1 MAMEEKE
8 CEIPHF
14 TLKGEDLESYLGPLE
29 AKVLETMWVL
39 SKKPATVRDCYEVLN
54 KKNKI
59 AYTSV
64 MSTMD
69 RLYSKGFLER
79 SIERGKGG
87 LYYVYWPT
95 MSKQEFNENAVKQ
108 VLSSLVS
115 KYGKGMVASCLAEQ
129 SDEK

>member
-1 MAMEEKE
+1 MEENNE

-14 TLKGEDLESYLGPLE
+14 NLKGEDLESFLGPLE
-29 AKVLETMWVL
+29 AKVLETMWAL
-39 SKKPATVRDCYEVLN
+39 PKKPATVRDCYEVLN
-54 KKNKI
+54 SKSKI

-69 RLYSKGFLER
+69 RLYSKGFLQR

-95 MSKQEFNENAVKQ
+95 MSEAEFSEKAVKQ
-108 VLSSLVS
+108 VLNSLVS
-115 KYGKGMVASCLAEQ
+115 KFGKGMVASAFAEV
-129 SDEK
+129 EKK

>member
-1 MAMEEKE
+1 MEEKE

-14 TLKGEDLESYLGPLE
+14 NLKGEDLESFLGPLE
-29 AKVLETMWVL
+29 AKVLETMWSL
-39 SKKPATVRDCYEVLN
+39 PKKPATVRDCYEVLN
-54 KKNKI
+54 KKGKI

-69 RLYSKGFLER
+69 RLFSKGYLQR

-95 MSKQEFNENAVKQ
+95 MSEQEFSEKAVKQ
-108 VLSSLVS
+108 VLSSLVTRF
-115 KYGKGMVASCLAEQ
+115 GKGMVASAFAEEV
-129 SDEK
+129 EKK